1 MRLLGRALTRLSR
14 PSHAEALASLRPID
28 LSPMADP
35 PPSLDRTA
43 LQFPSD
49 CPECGSIFPAGT
61 QANSDCPTCRAKA
74 QENARVA
81 LARAQA
87 KQWAAELK
95 AAQEKHAR
103 IYNQGG
109 PAAVP
114 SSRAPRQRK
123 GSVPTLGTPST
134 AQTPSPPESVSAPG
148 SGQHRL
154 QLIKALTDSIV
165 QASSIGDKRGAR
177 QAYEAL
183 NRLLPEE

>member
-1 MRLLGRALTRLSR
+1 
-14 PSHAEALASLRPID
+14 
-28 LSPMADP
+28 MADP
-35 PPSLDRTA
+35 PPSLERTA

-49 CPECGSIFPAGT
+49 CPECGAIFPAGT
-61 QANSDCPTCRAKA
+61 QANTDCPTCRAKA

-103 IYNQGG
+103 VYSQAG

-114 SSRAPRQRK
+114 APNSRAPRQRK
-123 GSVPTLGTPST
+123 GSVPTLGTPQA
-134 AQTPSPPESVSAPG
+134 AQTPVAPEASVASG

-165 QASSIGDKRGAR
+165 QSSSIGDKRGAR

-183 NRLLPEE
+183 NR

>member
-1 MRLLGRALTRLSR
+1 
-14 PSHAEALASLRPID
+14 
-28 LSPMADP
+28 MADP

-49 CPECGSIFPAGT
+49 CPECGAIFPAGT
-61 QANSDCPTCRAKA
+61 QANTDCPSCRAKA

-87 KQWAAELK
+87 RQWAAELK

-103 IYNQGG
+103 IYNQGAA
-109 PAAVP
+109 PASIPAPQSGVP
-114 SSRAPRQRK
+114 DGRAPRQRK
-123 GSVPTLGTPST
+123 GSVPTLGTPAS
-134 AQTPSPPESVSAPG
+134 AQAPAPESAAAPS

-154 QLIKALTDSIV
+154 QLIKALTDAIV
-165 QASSIGDKRGAR
+165 QSSSIGDKRGAR

-183 NRLLPEE
+183 NQLLPVE

>member
-1 MRLLGRALTRLSR
+1 
-14 PSHAEALASLRPID
+14 
-28 LSPMADP
+28 MADP

-49 CPECGSIFPAGT
+49 CPECGAIFPAGT
-61 QANSDCPTCRAKA
+61 QAATDCPTCRAKA

-87 KQWAAELK
+87 RQWAAELK

-109 PAAVP
+109 APPP
-114 SSRAPRQRK
+114 SLPEGRAPRQRK
-123 GSVPTLGTPST
+123 GSVPTLGTPSA
-134 AQTPSPPESVSAPG
+134 AQSPSAGQPPLVAQSPQAAMAPDSGPTPG

-165 QASSIGDKRGAR
+165 QSASIGDRRGAR